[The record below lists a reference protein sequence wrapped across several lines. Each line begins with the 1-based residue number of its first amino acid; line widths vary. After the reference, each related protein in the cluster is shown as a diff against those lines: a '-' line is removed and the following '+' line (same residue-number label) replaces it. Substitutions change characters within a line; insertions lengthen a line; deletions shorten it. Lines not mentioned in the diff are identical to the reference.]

1 MEMRALLRIAAAPLL
16 LAVAATLVALA
27 LREGWNRELLLAGTL
42 LFTLVYLTVLEGLI
56 PLEPSWRV
64 RREDAWPDLA
74 HLVLVNAFSGIG
86 AVAALSVTL
95 WLQRAGGL
103 ESSIWREVPIALQAV
118 LAMIV
123 GEFLPYWYHRLS
135 HGNHPFF
142 WRVHAI
148 HHITPRLNSLK
159 GSWMHPLNTF
169 LNAFTK
175 MLPLLVLGFS
185 EETLVIVSVS
195 SLVIGYMSHAN
206 IDARTGFL
214 DYLIATPHVH
224 HFHHSVRPE
233 EAHNYGT
240 NVMLWDLL
248 FGTYFNARGRVGEVG
263 VRASPGSLYPPLDRV
278 SHQLRFP
285 FERPRKPTALQ

>member
-1 MEMRALLRIAAAPLL
+1 MRALLRLAAAPLL
-16 LAVAATLVALA
+16 LAAAGTAVALA
-27 LREGWNRELLLAGTL
+27 IRGGWNREALLAGTL
-42 LFTLVYLTVLEGLI
+42 VFTLAYLTFMERLI

-74 HLVLVNAFSGIG
+74 HLILVNAFSGVG
-86 AVAALSVTL
+86 AVAALSLTL
-95 WLQRAGGL
+95 WLQQAAGL
-103 ESSIWREVPIALQAV
+103 ESSFWRDVPIALQAV
-118 LAMIV
+118 VAMIV
-123 GEFLPYWYHRLS
+123 GEFLPYWYHRFS

-175 MLPLLVLGFS
+175 MLPVLVLGFS
-185 EETLVIVSVS
+185 EETLVAVAVFG
-195 SLVIGYMSHAN
+195 LVIGYLSHAN

-233 EAHNYGT
+233 EARNYGT
-240 NVMLWDLL
+240 NVLLWDLL
-248 FGTYFNARGRVGEVG
+248 FGTYFNARGRVREVG
-263 VRASPGSLYPPLDRV
+263 VQPSPDSAYPPLNCV

-285 FERPRKPTALQ
+285 FQRPHRPPALP